1 MNAVEKLKAEL
12 ESAIAAVIKQ
22 YAETV
27 QRSYE
32 VEAKQ
37 IWDRLVGENI
47 RYYDRLRDGHHRE
60 LDRQARW
67 VSHLFFEKVPGK
79 YGEMPQELLIKEF
92 PAKAVSAIA
101 AKEAAEQAADAQVSY
116 IKKNMQ
122 KLSPLVTTRM
132 LKSIHLKSTGIKD
145 YAPFTML
152 DFVFEDGSHFT
163 VMNQLVW
170 VSNVANP
177 FTRFP
182 TTFHN
187 AEIDGVKVASPSEAK
202 LKLLMNKT
210 TAALAIGKSIVVAA
224 DVDEEFEASYNGHHE
239 DLEKQLWDLLTQNL
253 AKDEYG
259 HTELD
264 HKSSDSSIKNGLRLM
279 AKWIYRNACDSRGYC
294 DGKMSLQGTLKSDAN
309 RDLRGNPL
317 LPWLVKILKR

>member
-47 RYYDRLRDGHHRE
+47 RHYSRLRDGHHRE

-79 YGEMPQELLIKEF
+79 YGEMPQELLMKEF

-122 KLSPLVTTRM
+122 KLSPLVTTRI
-132 LKSIHLKSTGIKD
+132 LKSVHLKSTGIKD

-210 TAALAIGKSIVVAA
+210 TATLACKALRRGVDPVKLANMKIGAFVEIKASSSRHCAIYKTSDGKWYMELAA
-224 DVDEEFEASYNGHHE
+224 
-239 DLEKQLWDLLTQNL
+239 
-253 AKDEYG
+253 DEYG
-259 HTELD
+259 EESDADCYGPFSSENAAEKYLDDNFSNPGGIHT
-264 HKSSDSSIKNGLRLM
+264 DSSGKEPPPTKAPNGTRVIKPR
-279 AKWIYRNACDSRGYC
+279 
-294 DGKMSLQGTLKSDAN
+294 
-309 RDLRGNPL
+309 
-317 LPWLVKILKR
+317 